1 MCPKRIESVRVLS
14 FANRML
20 VYSNTS
26 LLGYRDA
33 VKNTQQNKS
42 TKRGEVAWVH
52 APWRPN
58 TANTAERV
66 APPPRAP
73 SQVRGESVW
82 LIMHGM

>member
-1 MCPKRIESVRVLS
+1 MRS
-14 FANRML
+14 FTAF
-20 VYSNTS
+20 YSKLYTPHSSEIQKHENTH
-26 LLGYRDA
+26 
-33 VKNTQQNKS
+33 KNYYFRQNKS

-73 SQVRGESVW
+73 SQVPGESVR